1 MSQSGNDRL
10 INLAFRGKV
19 KRPTP
24 SRNNIN
30 LWRCECVI
38 MHLKKARMRDHI
50 SIEEYNYVA
59 LSFSPAAVAR
69 STSAAVTHVA
79 QNATAK
85 GRAPRFEYVRSTVL
99 RAIID
104 KDNFK
109 LAGIKRLCL

>member
-10 INLAFRGKV
+10 INLEFRGQIKT
-19 KRPTP
+19 PTP

-38 MHLKKARMRDHI
+38 IHLKKARVRNHI

-59 LSFSPAAVAR
+59 LSLSPAAVAR
-69 STSAAVTHVA
+69 SSSAAVTHVA
-79 QNATAK
+79 QNATAES
-85 GRAPRFEYVRSTVL
+85 RAPRLEYVCSTVL

-109 LAGIKRLCL
+109 LAGIKRLRL